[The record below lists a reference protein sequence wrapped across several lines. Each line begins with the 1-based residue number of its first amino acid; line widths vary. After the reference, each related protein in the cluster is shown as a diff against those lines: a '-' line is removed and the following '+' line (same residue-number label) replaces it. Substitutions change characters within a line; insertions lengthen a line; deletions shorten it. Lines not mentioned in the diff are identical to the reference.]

1 MSEDSNN
8 TAPVNQEDN
17 QTEETQK
24 SVNKGTLIIVGLIVI
39 SLVWYLFADRFTPYS
54 SQARV
59 QGYVV
64 GIAPKVAGVI
74 TQVWVK
80 NDTRVE
86 AGQPIFEIDQSQYKI
101 ALDRAVSDLENARS
115 QVGAGDAAVETAR
128 ANLRAALANLEAAQK
143 DTDRLKRL
151 RQDDPGTIS
160 VRRLEISQASLDS
173 AKASV
178 TAAKAQI
185 EQAIQQ
191 KGGDDD
197 ENNTIIRTA
206 ETAVDKAELD
216 LSNTIVRAESNG
228 VITDLRAEVGQY
240 ASTGSSIMTLIA
252 LDDVWISAEFTENNL
267 GHAKIGTP
275 AEIVFDSIPGHVF
288 KGQVR
293 SIGFGVSN
301 SQTQSTPGAL
311 PSISN
316 NTDWLRRAQRFQVI
330 VEFDPRQNEAIYKQ
344 LRVGGQASIILYSDN
359 HGLLAFLGRIFIRM
373 MSWLTYAY

>member
-8 TAPVNQEDN
+8 TAPVSQQDN

-128 ANLRAALANLEAAQK
+128 ANLSAALANLEAAQK

-160 VRRLEISQASLDS
+160 VRRLEVSQASLDS

-178 TAAKAQI
+178 TAAEAQI
-185 EQAIQQ
+185 EQAILQ

-216 LSNTIVRAESNG
+216 LANTIVRAESNG

-330 VEFDPRQNEAIYKQ
+330 VEFDPRQNEVIYKQ
-344 LRVGGQASIILYSDN
+344 LRVGGQASIMLYSDN
-359 HGLLAFLGRIFIRM
+359 QGLLAVLGRLFMRV

>member
-8 TAPVNQEDN
+8 TAPVSQQDN

-128 ANLRAALANLEAAQK
+128 ANLSAALANLEAAQK

-160 VRRLEISQASLDS
+160 VRRLEVSQASLDS

-178 TAAKAQI
+178 TAAEAQI
-185 EQAIQQ
+185 EQAILQ

-228 VITDLRAEVGQY
+228 VITDLRAEIGQY
-240 ASTGSSIMTLIA
+240 ANTGSAMMTLIA

-267 GHAKIGTP
+267 GHAETGTP
-275 AEIVFDSIPGHVF
+275 VEIIFDSIPGHVF

-330 VEFDPRQNEAIYKQ
+330 VEFDPRQNEVIYKQ
-344 LRVGGQASIILYSDN
+344 LRVGGQASIMLYSDN
-359 HGLLAFLGRIFIRM
+359 QGLLAVLGRLFMRV

>member
-1 MSEDSNN
+1 
-8 TAPVNQEDN
+8 
-17 QTEETQK
+17 
-24 SVNKGTLIIVGLIVI
+24 
-39 SLVWYLFADRFTPYS
+39 
-54 SQARV
+54 
-59 QGYVV
+59 
-64 GIAPKVAGVI
+64 VI

-86 AGQPIFEIDQSQYKI
+86 AGQPIFEIDPSQYKI

-288 KGQVR
+288 NGNVR

-330 VEFDPRQNEAIYKQ
+330 VEFNPRQNEAIYKQ
-344 LRVGGQASIILYSDN
+344 LRVGGQASIILYSEN
-359 HGLLAFLGRIFIRM
+359 HGLLASLGRIFIRV

>member
-1 MSEDSNN
+1 MSDDNN
-8 TAPVNQEDN
+8 TSAPASAEDM
-17 QTEETQK
+17 QAEETQQ
-24 SVNKGTLIIVGLIVI
+24 SVNKGALIIVGLIVF
-39 SLVWYLFADRFTPYS
+39 SLVWYLFADRFTPYT

-86 AGQPIFEIDQSQYKI
+86 AGQPIFEIDPSQYKI

-185 EQAIQQ
+185 EQAILQ

-197 ENNTIIRTA
+197 ENNAIIRTA

-240 ASTGSSIMTLIA
+240 ANTGSAMMTLIA

-267 GHAKIGTP
+267 GHAKTGTSV
-275 AEIVFDSIPGHVF
+275 EIIFDSIPGHVF

-311 PSISN
+311 PSITN

-330 VEFDPRQNEAIYKQ
+330 IEFNPYQKDILYQQ
-344 LRVGGQASIILYSDN
+344 LRVGGQASIMLYSN
-359 HGLLAFLGRIFIRM
+359 NQGLLAVLGRIFM
-373 MSWLTYAY
+373 HVMSWLTYAY

>member
-1 MSEDSNN
+1 MSDNNNSTETESSADSQ
-8 TAPVNQEDN
+8 A
-17 QTEETQK
+17 EETQK
-24 SVNKGTLIIVGLIVI
+24 SVNKGTLIIVGLILFSI
-39 SLVWYLFADRFTPYS
+39 VWYLFADRFTPYS

-64 GIAPKVAGVI
+64 GIAPKVAGVV
-74 TQVWVK
+74 TEVWVK
-80 NDTRVE
+80 NDTRVK

-101 ALDRAVSDLENARS
+101 ALDKAKSDLDNARS

-128 ANLRAALANLEAAQK
+128 ANLRAAQANLEAAQK

-160 VRRLEISQASLDS
+160 VRRLEVSQATLDS
-173 AKASV
+173 AKAGV
-178 TAAKAQI
+178 TAAEAQI
-185 EQAIQQ
+185 QQAIQQ

-206 ETAVDKAELD
+206 ETAVDKAQLD

-240 ASTGSSIMTLIA
+240 ANTGSSIMTLIA
-252 LDDVWISAEFTENNL
+252 LDDVWINAEFTENNL
-267 GHAKIGTP
+267 GHAEIGTP
-275 AEIVFDSIPGHVF
+275 AEIIFDSIPGHIF
-288 KGQVR
+288 KGKVR

-316 NTDWLRRAQRFQVI
+316 DTDWLRRAQRFQVI
-330 VEFDPRQNEAIYKQ
+330 IEFNPYQKEILYSQ
-344 LRVGGQASIILYSDN
+344 IRVGGQTSIMLYSEDT
-359 HGLLAFLGRIFIRM
+359 GLLAFLGHIFMRV

>member
-1 MSEDSNN
+1 MSEDSNTSA
-8 TAPVNQEDN
+8 TANDEDK
-17 QTEETQK
+17 QAEETQK
-24 SVNKGTLIIVGLIVI
+24 SVNKGALIIVGLILFSI
-39 SLVWYLFADRFTPYS
+39 VWYLFADRFTPYT

-74 TQVWVK
+74 TEVWVK
-80 NDTRVE
+80 NDTRVKS
-86 AGQPIFEIDQSQYKI
+86 GQPIFEIDQSQYKI

-160 VRRLEISQASLDS
+160 VRRLEVSQASLDS

-178 TAAKAQI
+178 TAAEAQI
-185 EQAIQQ
+185 EQAILQ

-240 ASTGSSIMTLIA
+240 ANTGSAMMTLIA

-267 GHAKIGTP
+267 GHAEIGTP
-275 AEIVFDSIPGHVF
+275 VEILFDSIPGHIF
-288 KGQVR
+288 KGHVR

-316 NTDWLRRAQRFQVI
+316 DTDWLRRAQRFQVI
-330 VEFDPRQNEAIYKQ
+330 IEFDPYQKDILYQQ
-344 LRVGGQASIILYSDN
+344 LRVGGQASIMLYSDN
-359 HGLLAFLGRIFIRM
+359 QGLLAVLGRLFMRV